1 MSLTA
6 SYEGWQGQDCSHS
19 SQGLVPVSSGYAPPP
34 SPCGLL
40 WIGNTPSP
48 PFCACLLDLFAHPSQ
63 QLCKL
68 LDVLLM
74 HPVSLKIRTVG
85 CGLSWNLMLVP
96 QASNSK
102 RVAKDFSAMRGTG
115 LATDQL
121 VWDLGLSV

>member
-1 MSLTA
+1 MPRPHHPVA
-6 SYEGWQGQDCSHS
+6 CF
-19 SQGLVPVSSGYAPPP
+19 GLGMLPP
-34 SPCGLL
+34 
-40 WIGNTPSP
+40 P

-102 RVAKDFSAMRGTG
+102 RVAKAFSAMRGTG